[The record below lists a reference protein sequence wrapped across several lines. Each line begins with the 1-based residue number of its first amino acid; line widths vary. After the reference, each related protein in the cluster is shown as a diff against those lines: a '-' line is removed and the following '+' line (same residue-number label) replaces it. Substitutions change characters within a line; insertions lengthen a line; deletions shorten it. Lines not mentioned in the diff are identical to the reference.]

1 VEGGVPDEP
10 QEPNGVGNRW
20 KYATASAT
28 VVTVLGIAVYLTVTT
43 GEPPYELL
51 VPLVGG
57 ALWALYAYR
66 ISGGK

>member
-1 VEGGVPDEP
+1 VPDDEREG
-10 QEPNGVGNRW
+10 QGNGGHRW

-28 VVTVLGIAVYLTVTT
+28 VVTVLGLAVYVTVRT
-43 GEPPYELL
+43 GEVPYELL

-66 ISGGK
+66 VSGDK

>member
-1 VEGGVPDEP
+1 MGGQPGGDG
-10 QEPNGVGNRW
+10 NGGRW

-28 VVTVLGIAVYLTVTT
+28 VATVLGLAVYQTVRT
-43 GEPPYELL
+43 GEVPYELV

-66 ISGGK
+66 MSGDQ

>member
-1 VEGGVPDEP
+1 MPDDER
-10 QEPNGVGNRW
+10 EPNDGRHNRW

-28 VVTVLGIAVYLTVTT
+28 VVTVLGLAVYVTVRT
-43 GEPPYELL
+43 GEVPYELV

-66 ISGGK
+66 VSGER